1 MNIIEKLAHQGNFLF
16 RWRSFLPLFF
26 IIPGFFA
33 ISESVLIEEKYG
45 DFLEEIW
52 VYFSFIVS
60 LCGLAIRWVSVGYV
74 PAGTSGRNTKMQR
87 ANYLNTTGLYSVVK
101 NPLYLGNFIAMLG
114 VVMSLK
120 VWWLVALG
128 SLTYWIYIERVIVA
142 EEKFLTTKFG
152 QRYIEWAA
160 RTPIFIPDFR
170 LWRAPVMPF
179 SFKTVL
185 RREYNGLMAVCSAF
199 FLMEVMVDVFVERE
213 PVIYWL
219 REDWPWAIMMM
230 TGSTLFFGLRFLK
243 KNTRMLHVAGR

>member
-1 MNIIEKLAHQGNFLF
+1 
-16 RWRSFLPLFF
+16 
-26 IIPGFFA
+26 
-33 ISESVLIEEKYG
+33 KYG
-45 DFLEEIW
+45 DFW
-52 VYFSFIVS
+52 KKYGFILV
-60 LCGLAIRWVSVGYV
+60 LLYHFVGWLFAGFLLGMFL
-74 PAGTSGRNTKMQR
+74 PATSGRNTKMQR